1 MEDNSSTAS
10 FEDIA
15 DRTRDISRFGVS
27 AGLVI
32 DSSSSVDFADED
44 VPDVCYV
51 LQYKEIGKGL
61 VEG

>member
-1 MEDNSSTAS
+1 MEDTSSIAS

-15 DRTRDISRFGVS
+15 PSTDHIQDEL
-27 AGLVI
+27 LV
-32 DSSSSVDFADED
+32 DTSSSADLADDD

-51 LQYKEIGKGL
+51 LQYKEVGKGL